1 MLTQF
6 KFTFCKCR
14 VCHQI
19 NPNDPAVIPTVTK
32 KANSSNPW
40 ADAGVDINILLKYD
54 RTDGSIEIDVC
65 AEYTKE
71 K

>member
-1 MLTQF
+1 M
-6 KFTFCKCR
+6 
-14 VCHQI
+14 
-19 NPNDPAVIPTVTK
+19 PMVTK

>member
-1 MLTQF
+1 M
-6 KFTFCKCR
+6 
-14 VCHQI
+14 
-19 NPNDPAVIPTVTK
+19 VTK

-65 AEYTKE
+65 A
-71 K
+71 